1 MTNNVFSGSSIR
13 PDQIEDGLRDAKE
26 GGDIHIDY
34 SKIKFFSQALA
45 KAAAGKKQI
54 AKYELDDVLDKA
66 RKTCN
71 ISNIDFEE
79 IRKVLMGGS
88 NGG

>member
-1 MTNNVFSGSSIR
+1 MAKNVFSGNSIR
-13 PDQIEDGLRDAKE
+13 PDQVEEGLRDAKE
-26 GGDIHIDY
+26 EGNIHIDY
-34 SKIKFFSQALA
+34 SKIKFFSQAFA

-54 AKYELDDVLDKA
+54 AKYELDDVMDES

-71 ISNIDFEE
+71 ISSVDFEE
-79 IRKVLMGGS
+79 IKNVLKGGS

>member
-13 PDQIEDGLRDAKE
+13 PDQVEKGLRAAKE
-26 GGDIHIDY
+26 EGNIHIDY
-34 SKIKFFSQALA
+34 SKIKFFSQAFE

-54 AKYELDDVLDKA
+54 AKYELDDVLDES

-71 ISNIDFEE
+71 ISSIDFEE
-79 IRKVLMGGS
+79 IKEVLMGGS